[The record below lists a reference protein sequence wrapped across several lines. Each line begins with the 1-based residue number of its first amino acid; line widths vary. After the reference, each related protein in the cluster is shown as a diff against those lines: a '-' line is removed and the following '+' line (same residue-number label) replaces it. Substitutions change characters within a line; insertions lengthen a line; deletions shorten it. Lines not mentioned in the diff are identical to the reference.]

1 MGKKIQQFIC
11 RDIDN
16 LVVIEDSVNKFMEKH
31 NVLDIKVNVVN
42 TNIRYGDFAIV
53 YTVVYQDE

>member
-42 TNIRYGDFAIV
+42 NNIRYGDFAII

>member
-42 TNIRYGDFAIV
+42 TNIRYGDFAII